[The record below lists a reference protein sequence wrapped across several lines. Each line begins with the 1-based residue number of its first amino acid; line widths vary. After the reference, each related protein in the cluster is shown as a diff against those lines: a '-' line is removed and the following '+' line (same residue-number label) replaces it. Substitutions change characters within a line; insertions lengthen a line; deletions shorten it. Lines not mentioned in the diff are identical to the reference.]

1 MFLES
6 FFSSVLSGIVL
17 RFLEFKEKRKIKK
30 RKRKI
35 KKEAKKQEKL
45 EKKINKL

>member
-17 RFLEFKEKRKIKK
+17 RFLEFKEKRTIKR
-30 RKRKI
+30 RKRKM
-35 KKEAKKQEKL
+35 KKQ
-45 EKKINKL
+45 KIKEEIININ